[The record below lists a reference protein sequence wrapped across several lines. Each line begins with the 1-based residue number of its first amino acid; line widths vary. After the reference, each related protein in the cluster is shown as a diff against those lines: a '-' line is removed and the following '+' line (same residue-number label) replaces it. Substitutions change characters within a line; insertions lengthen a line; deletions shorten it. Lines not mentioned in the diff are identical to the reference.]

1 VGAAFEVNR
10 LIKEIRA
17 VALAASD
24 MRQAAAAAEA
34 LANEHQ
40 NVHVMRALETAVVVC
55 YWRPFASGNAVRL
68 DPAEWTPRDAQEVA
82 AHETLKALRDKVYA
96 HTDSVIKIGGE
107 KVRARDVER
116 IEDLLG
122 MLEEIDWNAP
132 DAPLMFTEGWVP
144 LNREA
149 LPGIAAFA
157 HVQETRLIKRQRVL
171 EAQLREAEQSEG
183 ARHSSSISIDPE
195 DRHTER

>member
-1 VGAAFEVNR
+1 MSATEINR
-10 LIKEIRA
+10 LTNEIRA
-17 VALAASD
+17 LILAASD

-40 NVHVMRALETAVVVC
+40 NVHVMRALEMAVAVC

-68 DPAEWTPRDAQEVA
+68 DPAEWTPQDPQEIA

-122 MLEEIDWNAP
+122 KLEEIDWTAS

-157 HVQETRLIKRQRVL
+157 HVQETRLIERQRAL

-183 ARHSSSISIDPE
+183 ARPSTSRGIDPE
-195 DRHTER
+195 DLQTER